1 MNTPLKPIRSH
12 AAGLLLFCC
21 ALTAQAQSVSPSSS
35 KLDTPFDNI
44 QGAAWDTAGERYLI
58 HLDGV
63 PPTLRSSESQTW
75 CVRVTDAQG
84 KSLPNLKLSF
94 TGGMPQHGHG
104 LPNVP
109 ATTHKRSA
117 QCPYRIDGIEFHM
130 PGVWQ
135 VGFVIVDAKG
145 QRHEALRYVNVN

>member
-1 MNTPLKPIRSH
+1 MNTCRKTDLIPR
-12 AAGLLLFCC
+12 AAGFLLACLVLATP
-21 ALTAQAQSVSPSSS
+21 ALSVAA
-35 KLDTPFDNI
+35 LDTPLDNI
-44 QGAAWDTAGERYLI
+44 QGAAWDTADERYLI

-63 PPTLRSSESQTW
+63 PSRLRASESQTW

-84 KSLPNLKLSF
+84 IALPNLKLSF

-109 ATTHKRSA
+109 ATTRKA
-117 QCPYRIDGIEFHM
+117 GANCPYRIDGIEFHM

-135 VGFVIVDAKG
+135 VGFVIIDSRG